1 MEGGRE
7 LGPFLLFPYPYT
19 YDRRYIMVTLEDPD
33 KIFEKSD
40 FIYKGFWYET
50 YHKIREPDLDLSQ
63 DLKVLKTMNTSTIKT
78 VIRS

>member
-1 MEGGRE
+1 
-7 LGPFLLFPYPYT
+7 
-19 YDRRYIMVTLEDPD
+19 MVTLEDPD